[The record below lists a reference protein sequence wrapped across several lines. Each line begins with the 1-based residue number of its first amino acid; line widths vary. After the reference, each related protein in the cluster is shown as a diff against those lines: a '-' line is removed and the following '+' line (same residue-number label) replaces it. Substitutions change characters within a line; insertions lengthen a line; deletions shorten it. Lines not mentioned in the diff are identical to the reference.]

1 MTFRI
6 SRRRL
11 LGGAAAFTAIPYSA
25 FAAAQAGTGLMQG
38 RAGPAER
45 AAALP
50 LSAVRLLPSIY
61 LDAIEANRGYLHR
74 LEPDRLLHNFRI
86 GAGLESKGE
95 RYGGWEGDTIAG
107 HTLGHYLTALS
118 LMYAQTGDPECRR
131 RVNYIVDELV
141 ECQEAHD
148 DGYVAGFTR
157 RRPDG
162 VIEDGKALFP
172 ELMRGDIRSLGFD
185 LNGCWVPFYN
195 WHKTFAG
202 LFDAETWCGN
212 RQARGVALG
221 LAGYIDRV
229 FAALDD
235 DQVQQVLD
243 CEHGGI
249 NESFAELHARTGD
262 PRWLRLAERLRHR
275 RILDPL
281 SEGRDVL
288 PWIHANTQIPKLIG
302 LARLH
307 ELTGNAGDEAAARF
321 FWETVVRDYTYVIG
335 GNADREYFPAPR
347 TVSRHIT
354 EQTCESCNS
363 YNMLK
368 LTRHLY
374 GWRPEAR
381 LFDYYERAHLNHIMA
396 HQDPATGMFAYMVP
410 LMSGTHRNFSR
421 PFDHFWCCVGSG
433 IESHSKHG
441 ESIWWEG
448 EGSGRGDMLI
458 ANLYIPSVADWE
470 RRGARVRMETA
481 YPFGERVTMTLES
494 LARAGT
500 FALALRVPGWCEGA
514 SVAVNGIAQEL
525 ALQDGYFV
533 LRRRWRR
540 GDIVTLDL
548 PMRLRSEATV
558 DDPTTIA
565 LLHGP
570 VVLAADLGPTDRP
583 FDGPAPAL
591 VSADILS
598 GFTAVD
604 TAQGRF
610 QSQGIGR
617 PGDLA
622 FAPFFS
628 QRDRRT
634 AVYFRAFDAAGWER
648 EQVALAVAEAR
659 RRAIAARSVDVI
671 HLGEM
676 QPERD
681 AGLTADNSYPV
692 TYRGRHGRDA
702 RNHGYFEFTARVRPG
717 PLMLQATYWGEERTK
732 RFDILIDGER
742 IATQE
747 LDAERPGEFFEVDYP
762 IPEALTRGKERV
774 TIRFRPTTDR
784 DRCGPVFGVRILA
797 AETGSGAL

>member
-1 MTFRI
+1 MAFAL
-6 SRRRL
+6 RRRTLLAGAAATAVLPL
-11 LGGAAAFTAIPYSA
+11 LGGGARAFETGGAFGSA
-25 FAAAQAGTGLMQG
+25 T
-38 RAGPAER
+38 P
-45 AAALP
+45 LP
-50 LSAVRLLPSIY
+50 LNTVRLLPSLY
-61 LDAIEANRGYLHR
+61 LESVEANRGYLLR
-74 LEPDRLLHNFRI
+74 LEPDRLLHNFRVS
-86 GAGLESKGE
+86 AGLTPKGE

-107 HTLGHYLTALS
+107 HSLGHYLSALS
-118 LMYAQTGDPECRR
+118 LMHAQTGDAECRQ
-131 RVNYIVDELV
+131 RVDYIVAELAA
-141 ECQEAHD
+141 CQAAHG

-212 RQARGVALG
+212 GDARAVALG

-229 FAALDD
+229 FAPLGEA
-235 DQVQQVLD
+235 QVQQVLD

-281 SEGRDVL
+281 SEGRDIL

-307 ELTGNAGDEAAARF
+307 EITGDAGNGAAARF
-321 FWETVVRDYTYVIG
+321 FWETVVRDYSYVIG
-335 GNADREYFPAPR
+335 GNADREYFPEPR

-374 GWRPEAR
+374 AWRPEAR

-410 LMSGTHRNFSR
+410 LMSGTHRNFSD
-421 PFDHFWCCVGSG
+421 PYDSFWCCVGTG
-433 IESHSKHG
+433 MESHAKHG
-441 ESIWWEG
+441 ESIWWQSDEA
-448 EGSGRGDMLI
+448 LI
-458 ANLYIPSVADWE
+458 ANLYIPSTVTCAAKD
-470 RRGARVRMETA
+470 AAVRMETA
-481 YPFGERVTMTLES
+481 YPFGEQVTLTVET
-494 LARAGT
+494 LARPSEFT
-500 FALALRVPGWCEGA
+500 LALRVPGWCEGA
-514 SVAVNGIAQEL
+514 RVTVNGA
-525 ALQDGYFV
+525 AWPGTPSAGYFS
-533 LRRRWRR
+533 LRRRWQA
-540 GDIVTLDL
+540 GDRVALDL
-548 PMRLRSEATV
+548 PMRLRTEATG
-558 DDPTTIA
+558 DDPSTIA

-570 VVLAADLGPTDRP
+570 VVLAADLGPTDQP
-583 FDGPAPAL
+583 FAGPPPAL
-591 VSADILS
+591 VSANLIS
-598 GFTAVD
+598 GFTPVD
-604 TAQGRF
+604 AAQGRF
-610 QSQGIGR
+610 RTQGIGR
-617 PGDLA
+617 PADLA
-622 FAPFFS
+622 FAPFFA

-634 AVYFRAFDAAGWER
+634 AVYFRAFDEAGWAR
-648 EQVALAVAEAR
+648 EQVALAAAEAR
-659 RRAIAARSVDVI
+659 HQAITARSVDVV

-681 AGLTADNSYPV
+681 HNLTADNSYPV

-702 RNHGYFEFTARVRPG
+702 RNHGWFEFVAAVRPG
-717 PLMLQATYWGEERTK
+717 PLVLQATYWGEERNK
-732 RFDILIDGER
+732 LFDILVDGTK
-742 IATQE
+742 IATQR
-747 LDAERPGEFFEVDYP
+747 LDGSRPGEFFEIDYP
-762 IPEALTRGKERV
+762 IPEELTRGKERV
-774 TIRFRPTTDR
+774 AIRFRPATNR
-784 DRCGPVFGVRILA
+784 DRCGPVFGVRVLA
-797 AETGSGAL
+797 AEAT